1 MKKTLTI
8 LVALTALIAAASAQ
22 NVHYGEY
29 FELNS
34 TLNAS
39 QSHEYTASDYI
50 DLNPG
55 FESNPNSGNNT
66 VLQLDSEGYNI
77 FPPEVGLTNNNGCVV
92 GSLGGTVNVG
102 AMGGLVYTIPLELP
116 SGINGMQPQLAITYN
131 NQAGN
136 GLLGWG
142 WSLDGL
148 SSITRTGK
156 TIYHDGEMTA
166 ADLSSNDRFLLDGKR
181 LIEVADYT
189 DSAEYRIEQDEMSK
203 IMAYYRYEQGGLFG
217 YGTIKVL
224 DHFTVWISDGLV
236 MEYGATEDSW
246 IEPQNEDDHA
256 LCWLLNKVS
265 DRNGNSIVYHYHE
278 DQTHGEN
285 YLQSIEYTVN
295 ETQETTA
302 QFVVS
307 FVYDL
312 NRTDYEQYYING
324 NKILFRHLLTHINV
338 ARKSDAKP
346 LYKYDF
352 LYKTIDSCHHYNML
366 GSIETTAY
374 DFFGNTEKTNITS
387 IEWDD
392 SSPSQL
398 VQYTISNPEIFEGFP
413 FTGDFNGDGYT
424 DVALVPKK
432 DSTVYPNP
440 VNVSVYLN
448 NRNCGFEHVNS
459 MDITGLAV
467 SLDWV
472 HVLDIN
478 GDGLDDLVTYFYD
491 TVPSTNSETTCV
503 RIYINNPS
511 SQSFNYLGYRQ
522 IESKGDVI
530 AGDFDGNGSSD
541 VILLEKEFDGMPFV
555 KNAYFFGF
563 QGAQFQ
569 TRQLNTST
577 LENLGPVY
585 NAIAADYNGDGIS
598 EVLLL
603 GIDQTGYENGGTK
616 IGRFDLNN
624 SVSCFQVMQDFAQC
638 TGHYLYPYYTDH
650 TWCHVFPGDFNGD
663 GKTDILFYGIYGWRV
678 CFSEGDSF
686 GDSHAIN
693 TNILPALNQ
702 LYNMYYPS
710 LRSLEQT
717 HPNQYIATIV
727 VCDFDGDGC
736 SDLGFTKNDESRLF
750 IKSKISMI
758 NQGPIMFRDSYSSFG
773 LLFQTQFIHVGNF
786 FGRDNIAFLGRVQP
800 ANGGGNPVTKICS
813 QRPVSQ
819 YNSVK
824 SITDGLGNK
833 TTFTYDYLTPK
844 VAGTNAPF
852 YTHSYAAPD
861 ANGVLPVPLY
871 ARALKTCTVQGVS
884 GSSMIMAY
892 RYHNAMYHKYGHGF
906 MGFESTV
913 AETYH
918 NSTDSLWTT
927 RKVSWNEKSTM
938 GAYAMMLP
946 QCDTVYINCN
956 GVKRIADRTQYYF
969 TNAKLASGLTDLV
982 VCPAM
987 TDKAEDTYSMDN
999 AGELLQSTTTSYQ
1012 YNYASNHTYTDA
1024 YGCTS
1029 STQIVTGFLNGN
1041 PITELQTTKVTELQ
1055 TIGSSWIVN
1064 RPVNDTVTCTRNVEQ
1079 RSTTTC
1085 YTYASNNSYQPQ
1097 TVTVIPNNGDQPND
1111 PLTISTGYGYDAFGN
1126 VTRVFTS
1133 APYGTHGEQ
1142 ARTTRY
1148 EYGSSYQHRLVTK
1161 ETKGLASEGYVTEYE
1176 YDFHDRPSL
1185 VTDCNGKQTEF
1196 ISSILGTDRSASPPD
1211 GTEQCS
1217 LTLWADD
1224 SPYKPEGAC
1233 YYTWSKKTGGV
1244 TAMTFYHK
1252 SGVELRNVTFDF
1264 QGHPIYTDK
1273 LYNAKGLLESESA
1286 PYKRGESAG
1295 NIRWTVYHYD
1305 AHDRM
1310 DRIDY
1315 PDGSVK
1321 TIAYNGLVTTTI
1333 VTPPQGSA
1341 VMTPQTNVKKSNAL
1355 GWLRESVDANGT
1367 SVFYEYYADG
1377 NLKWIRI
1384 GNDEATKI
1392 SMEYDHAGN
1401 RTRLH
1406 DPDYCTATKDLVSVY
1421 NAFGEEV
1428 SRTTPKD
1435 VVTSFT
1441 YDKFGRMTQR
1451 TEDNQTTVWTYGN
1464 ASPNRGLLLAVTY
1477 PGQTVG
1483 YTYDTCQRVE
1493 LETVQFTGG
1502 ETHVTQ
1508 YAYDRASRL
1517 ASTTYPSGFTLIRRY
1532 NSIGYPSVQ
1541 TDGNGNELYRT
1552 DATTPMGQ
1560 TERFTLGGVLDNT
1573 LEYDPERHLL
1583 TRIKT
1588 KKNTTTK
1595 QNFSFTYDG
1604 FCNLASRKDHVKN
1617 VEEKFQ
1623 YDSQNRL
1630 TEVRLGTTLT
1640 GASSYDSYGRMTAKT
1655 ADGQAVFSNAVYS
1668 TTAKPHAL
1676 DAATTAEGVFP
1687 ATAQTV
1693 TYTGFDKVSKVKQGN
1708 DSICYTYGYD
1718 HQRIRMEEHVGNTTR
1733 TKRYVGNCEYVT
1745 ETTGNTTAS
1754 RWLTYLTGSTGVY
1767 AVVVTANN
1775 ANTIHYILKDNLGS
1789 WTAITS
1795 SSGTVEQRLSF
1806 DAWGNL
1812 RNPNSWSG
1820 SFTGT
1825 PMFDRGFTGHEH
1837 LYAFGLINMNGRM
1850 YDPITS
1856 SFLSVDQYVGSPENA
1871 QGFNRYAY
1879 CSNNPLRYVDPS
1891 GWLQVGGGASGYTP
1905 NSATNDP
1912 YAYAEHGSL
1921 LEPRD
1926 VGKRQFDT
1934 SDPVITWMEG
1944 NDQHVGGSGAKG
1956 GWYRDSNG
1964 IICYS
1969 ATINPSSLKDQLSYL
1984 GPYYL
1989 DGNTYYSLFG
1999 ETFNMN
2005 TVAGQVVYKL
2015 ETETWKNFIEYLV
2028 AVQQFEDEYNKGL
2041 HNEWETGPVEKCTDF
2056 NGIIGYKITT
2066 LGLSDDNKY
2075 AFSYADAMV
2084 YFIVYKEPSAMIT
2097 KVGCWDI
2104 SERSGNGNYFGTS
2117 GEIPGY
2123 NITLNTY
2130 GNDSYRNS
2138 SANKNYVVKLVFP
2151 TQEARINAL
2160 NRIKTTF
2167 GFFRP

>member
-1 MKKTLTI
+1 MKKTLI
-8 LVALTALIAAASAQ
+8 LTTALMALLAAARAQ

-29 FELNS
+29 FELS
-34 TLNAS
+34 DPLTSS
-39 QSHEYTASDYI
+39 QSHEYTASVYI

-307 FVYDL
+307 FEYNL
-312 NRTDYEQYYING
+312 NRTDFEQYYING

-338 ARKSDAKP
+338 ARKGNSKR

-352 LYKTIDSCHHYNML
+352 NYKTLDSNHHYNML
-366 GSIETTAY
+366 ESVGMTAY
-374 DFFGNTEKTNITS
+374 NSSGDMEKINVTSINWNTSNPSNIVQYAIANTE
-387 IEWDD
+387 
-392 SSPSQL
+392 
-398 VQYTISNPEIFEGFP
+398 IFDGFP

-424 DVALVPKK
+424 DVAIVPYK
-432 DSTVYPNP
+432 DSIVYHDL
-440 VNVSVYLN
+440 VNISVYFN
-448 NRNCGFEHVNS
+448 DRNCGFEHIPS
-459 MDITGLAV
+459 MDLPNLPIT
-467 SLDWV
+467 LDWV

-478 GDGLDDLVTYFYD
+478 GDGLDDLVPYFYD
-491 TVPSTNSETTCV
+491 TVPSLETESTLI
-503 RIYINNPS
+503 RIYLCDPS
-511 SQSFNYLGYRQ
+511 NQSFSLIGSNS
-522 IESKGDVI
+522 IPNKGDVLV
-530 AGDFDGNGSSD
+530 GDFDGNATSD
-541 VILLEKEFDGMPFV
+541 VILLEKKYNGKPFV
-555 KNAYFFGF
+555 KNAFYHGF
-563 QGAQFQ
+563 QGNQFQ
-569 TRQLNTST
+569 TRQLNSCS
-577 LENLGPVY
+577 LENLGPVF
-585 NAIAADYNGDGIS
+585 NAVSADFNGDGITD
-598 EVLLL
+598 VFLV
-603 GIDQTGYENGGTK
+603 GIDNPEIPNRGSKMGC
-616 IGRFDLNN
+616 FDFSN
-624 SVSCFQVMQDFAQC
+624 SNDCFQVMQNFANNS
-638 TGHYLYPYYTDH
+638 YYPH
-650 TWCHVFPGDFNGD
+650 CHCSGSIIWSHVFPGDFNGD
-663 GKTDILFYGIYGWRV
+663 GKSDLLFYWMGKWRI
-678 CFSEGDSF
+678 CFSEGNVF
-686 GDSHAIN
+686 GSLHEISGYSW
-693 TNILPALNQ
+693 LPELSQYHN
-702 LYNMYYPS
+702 LYYPS
-710 LRSLEQT
+710 LRLLHQQQT
-717 HPNQYIATIV
+717 YNYNVAV
-727 VCDFDGDGC
+727 VVNDFDDDGC
-736 SDLGFTKNDESRLF
+736 ADVGFTGQSDSKLVIE
-750 IKSKISMI
+750 SKISLI
-758 NQGPIMFRDSYSSFG
+758 NQGIIMLRERFHTMGFLFSS
-773 LLFQTQFIHVGNF
+773 QFIHTGNF
-786 FGRDNIAFLGRVQP
+786 LGKENLSFLGRVRP
-800 ANGGGNPVTKICS
+800 LNGGGNATPKICS
-813 QRPVSQ
+813 LHPVSQ
-819 YNSVK
+819 YNSVT
-824 SITDGLGNK
+824 SITDGLGNV
-833 TTFTYDYLTPK
+833 TSFTYDCLIPK
-844 VAGTNAPF
+844 ASGTNTPF

-861 ANGVLPVPLY
+861 ANGVLPVPIH
-871 ARALKTCTVQGVS
+871 ARALKTCTVQGVN
-884 GSSMIMAY
+884 GSNLITAY
-892 RYHNAMYHKYGHGF
+892 RYRNAMYHKYGHGF

-927 RKVSWNEKSTM
+927 RKVSWNEKTTM
-938 GAYAMMLP
+938 GSYAMMVP
-946 QCDTVYINCN
+946 QCDTLYINNN
-956 GVKRIADRTQYYF
+956 GVKRMTDKTQYLF
-969 TNAKLASGLTDLV
+969 TNAKYSSGLTDLV
-982 VCPAM
+982 VCPALLE
-987 TDKAEDTYSMDN
+987 KAEDSYSKDSDN
-999 AGELLQSTTTSYQ
+999 ELIKTVTTNYQ
-1012 YNYASNHTYTDA
+1012 YNYNSNHTYNNA

-1029 STQIVTGFLNGN
+1029 STQIVTGYLNNN
-1041 PITELQTTKVTELQ
+1041 PFTELQTTKLTELE

-1064 RPVNDTVTCTRNVEQ
+1064 RPVSETVTQTRNAEP
-1079 RSTTTC
+1079 RASKTC
-1085 YTYASNNSYQPQ
+1085 FTYTSNNSYQPQ
-1097 TVTVIPNNGDQPND
+1097 TVKVIPNNGSQPND
-1111 PLTISTGYGYDAFGN
+1111 PLTVSTLYDYDAFGN
-1126 VTRVFTS
+1126 VTGITTS

-1142 ARTTRY
+1142 TRTTSY
-1148 EYGSSYQHRLVTK
+1148 EYGSDYQHRLMTK
-1161 ETKGLASEGYVTEYE
+1161 ETKGLTSDGYVTEYA
-1176 YDFHDRPSL
+1176 YDFHDRPNL
-1185 VTDCNGKQTEF
+1185 VTDCNGKQTASL
-1196 ISSILGTDRSASPPD
+1196 SSVFGTDLRLFPPD

-1224 SPYKPEGAC
+1224 SPYKPEGAS
-1233 YYTWSKKTGGV
+1233 YYSWSKTTGGV

-1252 SGVELRNVTFDF
+1252 SGAELRNVTFDF
-1264 QGHPIYTDK
+1264 QGNLVFTDK
-1273 LYNAKGLLESESA
+1273 HYNAKGLLDSVSA
-1286 PYKRGESAG
+1286 PYKRGEPAG
-1295 NIRWTVYHYD
+1295 NIQWTVYHYD

-1310 DRIDY
+1310 TRIDN
-1315 PDGSVK
+1315 PDGSKK
-1321 TIAYNGLVTTTI
+1321 TIAYDGLETTTT
-1333 VTPPQGSA
+1333 VTPPQGSP
-1341 VMTPQTNVKKSNAL
+1341 VMTPQSTVKKTNAM

-1377 NLKWIRI
+1377 NLKWTRV
-1384 GNDEATKI
+1384 GNDDATKI
-1392 SMEYDHAGN
+1392 RLEYDHAGN
-1401 RTRLH
+1401 RTLLH
-1406 DPDYCTATKDLVSVY
+1406 DPDYCTATKYLVSVY

-1428 SRTTPKD
+1428 GRTTPRD
-1435 VVTSFT
+1435 VVSSFT

-1451 TEDNQTTVWTYGN
+1451 TEDNKTTVWHYWETV
-1464 ASPNRGLLLAVTY
+1464 PNKGLLQAVAY
-1477 PGQTVG
+1477 PTQNIV
-1483 YTYDTCQRVE
+1483 YAYDTCHRVKR
-1493 LETVQFTGG
+1493 ETVYFTGG
-1502 ETHVTQ
+1502 GTYVTK
-1508 YAYDRASRL
+1508 YDYDRASRI
-1517 ASTTYPSGFTLIRRY
+1517 STVTYPSGVKVRHRY
-1532 NSIGYPSVQ
+1532 NSIGYLCAQ
-1541 TDGNGNELYRT
+1541 ADTLDNELYRINSV
-1552 DATTPMGQ
+1552 TPMGQ
-1560 TERFTLGGVLDNT
+1560 PERFTLGGVLANT
-1573 LEYDPERHLL
+1573 LEYDTEKHLL
-1583 TRIKT
+1583 TKIKT
-1588 KKNTTTK
+1588 QKNNSTK

-1617 VEEKFQ
+1617 LEEIFQ

-1630 TEVRLGTTLT
+1630 TEVWLGATQT
-1640 GASSYDSYGRMTAKT
+1640 GASAYDSYGRMTSKSAG
-1655 ADGQAVFSNAVYS
+1655 GQAVFSSAVYS

-1708 DSICYTYGYD
+1708 DSICYAYGYD
-1718 HQRIRMEEHVGNTTR
+1718 HQRIFMEEHIGSTVR

-1745 ETTGNTTAS
+1745 ETTGNTTTS
-1754 RWLTYLTGSTGVY
+1754 HWLTYLTGSTGVY

-1879 CSNNPLRYVDPS
+1879 CSNNPLRYIDPS

-1905 NSATNDP
+1905 NSSANANDP

-1926 VGKRQFDT
+1926 LGLRQLST
-1934 SDPVITWMEG
+1934 TDPVITWMEG
-1944 NDQHVGGSGAKG
+1944 NERHGGGSGAKG
-1956 GWYRDSNG
+1956 GEPIIDPSNLTPSQQQG
-1964 IICYS
+1964 FEKVVS
-1969 ATINPSSLKDQLSYL
+1969 FFKDNSSLFETVYICLSNSETVYTITIGETYQNLPAQFLSNNNTIVFRDEESLVSCWPILEEMFHAYQLSE
-1984 GPYYL
+1984 
-1989 DGNTYYSLFG
+1989 NKSLYDPQK
-1999 ETFNMN
+1999 EFNYEFE
-2005 TVAGQVVYKL
+2005 AK
-2015 ETETWKNFIEYLV
+2015 V
-2028 AVQQFEDEYNKGL
+2028 AVFL
-2041 HNEWETGPVEKCTDF
+2041 
-2056 NGIIGYKITT
+2056 
-2066 LGLSDDNKY
+2066 
-2075 AFSYADAMV
+2075 MV
-2084 YFIVYKEPSAMIT
+2084 
-2097 KVGCWDI
+2097 
-2104 SERSGNGNYFGTS
+2104 NQ
-2117 GEIPGY
+2117 
-2123 NITLNTY
+2123 LNY
-2130 GNDSYRNS
+2130 GNRNMTGTNFERMS
-2138 SANKNYVVKLVFP
+2138 TFLSPNGEDVVFP
-2151 TQEARINAL
+2151 TAQSIQGRDFLNGYYEGAR
-2160 NRIKTTF
+2160 
-2167 GFFRP
+2167 FFRNWNIFYDYGNENYKKATLQTPKSLFKLFKP